1 MFITLAWLFAAAV
14 TVHNLEEAVFLPAWS
29 EQAGRWHRPVGANE
43 FRFAVFVLVVLA
55 GVAALLATVQ
65 GRESFG
71 AYVLSGYALAMLL
84 NVAFPHLLVTMVTR
98 RYMPGTATA
107 LALNLPVTAAL
118 LRQAFREGY
127 ISATGFA
134 LTAPAVV
141 LAIVLLIPVLFYVGR
156 KLLPDTASAP
166 GKASD

>member
-1 MFITLAWLFAAAV
+1 MFIILAWLFAAAV

-29 EQAGRWHRPVGANE
+29 ENAGRWHRPVGANE
-43 FRFAVFVLVVLA
+43 FRFAVVVLIVLA

-65 GRESFG
+65 GRESIG
-71 AYVLSGYALAMLL
+71 AYILSGYALAMLL
-84 NVAFPHLLVTMVTR
+84 NVAFPHLLATVATR

-127 ISATGFA
+127 ISATDFA
-134 LTAPAVV
+134 LAAPVVV

-156 KLLPDTASAP
+156 KLLPDTAGAT

>member
-1 MFITLAWLFAAAV
+1 MFIILAWLFAAAI
-14 TVHNLEEAVFLPAWS
+14 TVHNLEEAFFLPSWS

-43 FRFAVFVLVVLA
+43 FRFAVFVLTVLA
-55 GVAALLATVQ
+55 GVAALLASVQ

-84 NVAFPHLLVTMVTR
+84 NVAFPHLLVTMATR

-118 LRQAFREGY
+118 LHQAFREGY
-127 ISATGFA
+127 ISSTSFA
-134 LTAPAVV
+134 LTGPVVV
-141 LAIVLLIPVLFYVGR
+141 LAIVLSIPALFYVGR
-156 KLLPDTASAP
+156 KLLPRGAP
-166 GKASD
+166 DKASS